1 MRELLRSEP
10 LRHPGFAQ
18 LVLVGLAADR
28 PIESNFFPSLLE
40 GLLGSLGL
48 AAPGEGNPPFSSLE
62 GVGHAWSTAVCGAI
76 SQTEQMEVE
85 APEVVGLPPNLDLQY
100 KESLLDKQR
109 HFIPP
114 IFSDPIFLPNVA
126 KAVFRVAKPL
136 VVSKALPAARS
147 RKVSSTP
154 PQPRGGEPEQQV
166 LKSEESIPSTSQST
180 PEVQEQISEA
190 SGANSDGTDKPLVR
204 KDLPHRSLKVKLPLK
219 LLKRGH
225 QTTASSSK
233 DGVTPSKV
241 RKEPEAD
248 EVGVGTPS
256 GPSEAALQKA

>member
-1 MRELLRSEP
+1 MRELLRSES
-10 LRHPGFAQ
+10 LRHPEVAQ
-18 LVLVGLAADR
+18 LILVGLAADR

-40 GLLGSLGL
+40 GLLESLGL

-62 GVGHAWSTAVCGAI
+62 GAGHAWSTAMHGAI
-76 SQTEQMEVE
+76 SRTEQKEVE

-109 HFIPP
+109 HLIPP
-114 IFSDPIFLPNVA
+114 IFLDPIFLPNMA
-126 KAVFRVAKPL
+126 KAVFGVAKPL
-136 VVSKALPAARS
+136 VGPKALPVAHS
-147 RKVSSTP
+147 REASSTP

-166 LKSEESIPSTSQST
+166 LKSEESIPSISQST

-190 SGANSDGTDKPLVR
+190 SGTDSDGTNGPPEG
-204 KDLPHRSLKVKLPLK
+204 KDLPRRSLKVKLPIK

-225 QTTASSSK
+225 QSTASSSK